1 MMDVPQSVV
10 VVTVGGIEM
19 EATGHENND
28 VVVIHGLFMTPLS
41 WHNFETRLSGL
52 GYVVQAPGWPGH
64 EGDIESVRKAAPTAL
79 ADLGMAEII
88 DHYDKMIR
96 PMEKQPILIGHSLG
110 GLTVQVLLDRG
121 LGAAAVAIDPAPP
134 KGVRRITLSEFK
146 STFPV
151 LGHPGNRHKAVGL
164 TYKQFRYAFANTLS
178 EEEAHRV
185 YEEYAVPDTGRPQFQ
200 VALADFM
207 RNPPTAVDYRNE
219 TRKPLLLI
227 TGSEDHI
234 VPAAVTRSNFR
245 KYWHSS
251 AVTDFIEFPGRSHL
265 IYVEPG
271 WEEVVDYVDNWLTR
285 ALKPASAMA

>member
-1 MMDVPQSVV
+1 MEETRADMSERNVV
-10 VVTVGGIEM
+10 L
-19 EATGHENND
+19 
-28 VVVIHGLFMTPLS
+28 IHGLFMTPLS

-88 DHYDKMIR
+88 DHYDKLIR

-164 TYKQFRYAFANTLS
+164 TFKQLCCAVRLFL
-178 EEEAHRV
+178 AHRFR
-185 YEEYAVPDTGRPQFQ
+185 ERTSGLLSRPSRGQRERS
-200 VALADFM
+200 APPCARTRCPPRARASRGPAP
-207 RNPPTAVDYRNE
+207 RNPSRSTWWRSCAM
-219 TRKPLLLI
+219 KG
-227 TGSEDHI
+227 GS
-234 VPAAVTRSNFR
+234 
-245 KYWHSS
+245 
-251 AVTDFIEFPGRSHL
+251 
-265 IYVEPG
+265 
-271 WEEVVDYVDNWLTR
+271 
-285 ALKPASAMA
+285 